1 MQSYNATIKRKSLEK
16 YIVVDKSE
24 TSIDASMDVPRK
36 VGEAVLSCLT
46 KLSRKEKGTQ
56 SNVLYLANP
65 NNGSKIFF
73 TISFSESSRVQIK
86 SSYCPQ
92 KWVSG
97 QNVFPVVGLAGALIM
112 PVANTVKLPFIQLA
126 KELYAQGHTE
136 VAKWIKHNI
145 KTIRWTRLDI
155 ATYTGNLDNAEA
167 ILDFLTGICGR
178 VERAKSVAL
187 GVAESLGFKFKDYVS
202 KSTGKP
208 CGITFYKQVNET
220 NIYSISIYR
229 KDLEVMDRDSE
240 GKAGELEKDSIR
252 LVENRL
258 RIEGHIFPPV
268 FYRGKARKF
277 KEIFLGE
284 NLEKQG
290 KNAAVD
296 IQKYFGSVEFLQDSE
311 ADTDTLRQCLKEMA
325 DQIGLPI
332 IFGARHPVE
341 VRRSVGEME
350 ATEEERRILDLW
362 LDNKVPEPDEGMSK
376 AKFYRLV
383 NGLTDRL
390 GFRLLDVPFDAFLWI
405 RMSLLQSMFTREEH
419 RELNLL
425 SLIPGKKN
433 RIYELRSE
441 ASARADA
448 TLSSLKL
455 TAKSLAV
462 LGGENYGK

>member
-1 MQSYNATIKRKSLEK
+1 M
-16 YIVVDKSE
+16 
-24 TSIDASMDVPRK
+24 
-36 VGEAVLSCLT
+36 
-46 KLSRKEKGTQ
+46 
-56 SNVLYLANP
+56 
-65 NNGSKIFF
+65 
-73 TISFSESSRVQIK
+73 
-86 SSYCPQ
+86 
-92 KWVSG
+92 
-97 QNVFPVVGLAGALIM
+97 
-112 PVANTVKLPFIQLA
+112 
-126 KELYAQGHTE
+126 
-136 VAKWIKHNI
+136 
-145 KTIRWTRLDI
+145 
-155 ATYTGNLDNAEA
+155 
-167 ILDFLTGICGR
+167 
-178 VERAKSVAL
+178 
-187 GVAESLGFKFKDYVS
+187 
-202 KSTGKP
+202 
-208 CGITFYKQVNET
+208 NET
-220 NIYSISIYR
+220 NLFSISLYT
-229 KDLEVMDRDSE
+229 KLEDTT
-240 GKAGELEKDSIR
+240 R
-252 LVENRL
+252 LQVDISL
-258 RIEGHIFPPV
+258 ATPV
-268 FYRGKARKF
+268 LYRGKARKF

-350 ATEEERRILDLW
+350 TTEEERRILDLW
-362 LDNKVPEPDEGMSK
+362 LDNKIPEPEEGMSK

-425 SLIPGKKN
+425 SLTPGKKN